1 MKPNNI
7 IKAVF
12 NTNTAFK
19 TSPAWQW
26 SYGQILRFVGLNLP
40 DAFEVHFSNTLSGE
54 AVIQIG
60 TNNNVIIPDTYFT
73 SGQPIYAWVFL
84 HTGASDGETLYTVTI
99 PIQTRAKPT
108 DDAPTPQ
115 QQSTITQ
122 AIAALN
128 AGVESLQDA
137 VEGVQD
143 SIDAALTEAKASGEF
158 DGPQGPKGDTGDTGP
173 QGAQG
178 PQGIQ
183 GIQGIQG
190 PKGDT
195 GATGPQGPKGDT
207 GEVTQAEF
215 DELAGDVGDL
225 KSQTNANTFDINI
238 LKSYHKSDLTYDD
251 ISKIV
256 KAGAAADWFEIG
268 DQIVT
273 TWSPDGTTNYDMPW
287 DVVDIAPVVNADGD
301 TVPGLW
307 LESHWAL
314 PSLQF
319 DASEALYYT
328 AEGLP
333 AGTYHFTIG
342 TKWGTHCVAGT
353 SYQFTLAEP
362 VPAGGQICVANNTN
376 FYTWGAPDVAPANW
390 KIYTFS
396 AFDITPIEGPV
407 ALVEGVDG
415 TDLGTTTTSIVY
427 DTSTGINNLQR
438 AAYGYN
444 RDSQSAML
452 QWLNSDAAVS
462 GWQIQKNPFDRPAQ
476 QYATIRGFM
485 AGLPSDFLDI
495 VNPVRVTTA
504 LNTVSDKNIGTS
516 ESYNA
521 RFFLASLEQE
531 YIVPQLA
538 GVEGVY
544 WPYWKDRL
552 ALDTP
557 QVTGS
562 SGENVNHIRY
572 GIENHAAAYYVR
584 LRSAHRG
591 NASTVWY
598 VSTSGYAYSTTAT
611 SALRPAPACVI
622 C

>member
-1 MKPNNI
+1 MDIVTYGALNKQVGEKLSSNQGTQNAGKMLGINNEGEI
-7 IKAVF
+7 QPIQVLGG
-12 NTNTAFK
+12 NVSVT
-19 TSPAWQW
+19 
-26 SYGQILRFVGLNLP
+26 
-40 DAFEVHFSNTLSGE
+40 ETLESGE
-54 AVIQIG
+54 DYSMVIEEGEPTAV
-60 TNNNVIIPDTYFT
+60 T
-73 SGQPIYAWVFL
+73 SVAGKY
-84 HTGASDGETLYTVTI
+84 GTVTL
-99 PIQTRAKPT
+99 
-108 DDAPTPQ
+108 D
-115 QQSTITQ
+115 
-122 AIAALN
+122 
-128 AGVESLQDA
+128 
-137 VEGVQD
+137 
-143 SIDAALTEAKASGEF
+143 
-158 DGPQGPKGDTGDTGP
+158 
-173 QGAQG
+173 
-178 PQGIQ
+178 
-183 GIQGIQG
+183 
-190 PKGDT
+190 
-195 GATGPQGPKGDT
+195 
-207 GEVTQAEF
+207 
-215 DELAGDVGDL
+215 AGDIEYDEQEVYNSGTVGKEVGDL

-287 DVVDIAPVVNADGD
+287 DVVDIASVVNANGD

-314 PSLQF
+314 PGLQF

-342 TKWGTHCVAGT
+342 TNWGKHCVAGT
-353 SYQFTLAEP
+353 SYQFTLTEP

-376 FYTWGAPDVAPANW
+376 FYTWGAPDVALANW

-452 QWLNSDAAVS
+452 QWLNSDAEVS

-552 ALDTP
+552 GLDTP
-557 QVTGS
+557 QVTGN
-562 SGENVNHIRY
+562 SGANVNHIRY
-572 GIENHAAAYYVR
+572 GIENHAAADYVR
-584 LRSAHRG
+584 LRSAIRG
-591 NASTVWY
+591 YATYVWI
-598 VSTSGYAYSTTAT
+598 VNTSGYAGTNYAT
-611 SALRPAPACVI
+611 YAHRPAPACVI

>member
-1 MKPNNI
+1 MQSRVEDILQAMIDGTESSELPKPQSRNEDLLLQVLDKMNE
-7 IKAVF
+7 
-12 NTNTAFK
+12 
-19 TSPAWQW
+19 
-26 SYGQILRFVGLNLP
+26 GG
-40 DAFEVHFSNTLSGE
+40 GG
-54 AVIQIG
+54 AVID
-60 TNNNVIIPDTYFT
+60 DTT
-73 SGQPIYAWVFL
+73 VSTTKTWSSSKIDSTKLDANQGGANSGKVMGVDA
-84 HTGASDGETLYTVTI
+84 TGDVV
-99 PIQTRAKPT
+99 P
-108 DDAPTPQ
+108 
-115 QQSTITQ
+115 
-122 AIAALN
+122 
-128 AGVESLQDA
+128 VE
-137 VEGVQD
+137 VEGGNIAVTETPVSGD
-143 SIDAALTEAKASGEF
+143 DYAIDIVEGEHGSVTSVAGKTGVVTLNGDDVSYSDLVDYG
-158 DGPQGPKGDTGDTGP
+158 DGTVG
-173 QGAQG
+173 
-178 PQGIQ
+178 
-183 GIQGIQG
+183 
-190 PKGDT
+190 
-195 GATGPQGPKGDT
+195 
-207 GEVTQAEF
+207 GEIAN
-215 DELAGDVGDL
+215 L

-314 PSLQF
+314 PDLQF

-342 TKWGTHCVAGT
+342 TKWSTHCVAGT
-353 SYQFTLAEP
+353 SYQFTLTEP

-504 LNTVSDKNIGTS
+504 LNTISDKNIGTS

-557 QVTGS
+557 QVTSS

-572 GIENHAAAYYVR
+572 GIENHAAACNVR
-584 LRSAHRG
+584 LRSASRG
-591 NASTVWY
+591 NAYRVWLVAS
-598 VSTSGYAYSTTAT
+598 VSGGAYSNGVVAA
-611 SALRPAPACVI
+611 ALHPAPACVI

>member
-1 MKPNNI
+1 MDI
-7 IKAVF
+7 V
-12 NTNTAFK
+12 T
-19 TSPAWQW
+19 
-26 SYGQILRFVGLNLP
+26 YGALLNKVK
-40 DAFEVHFSNTLSGE
+40 E
-54 AVIQIG
+54 
-60 TNNNVIIPDTYFT
+60 
-73 SGQPIYAWVFL
+73 
-84 HTGASDGETLYTVTI
+84 
-99 PIQTRAKPT
+99 AKPT
-108 DDAPTPQ
+108 DEQVAQAVEEWLDDHPEATTTVQ
-115 QQSTITQ
+115 DGSITH
-122 AIAALN
+122 AKLD
-128 AGVESLQDA
+128 SDLQDA
-137 VEGVQD
+137 V
-143 SIDAALTEAKASGEF
+143 
-158 DGPQGPKGDTGDTGP
+158 
-173 QGAQG
+173 
-178 PQGIQ
+178 
-183 GIQGIQG
+183 
-190 PKGDT
+190 
-195 GATGPQGPKGDT
+195 
-207 GEVTQAEF
+207 
-215 DELAGDVGDL
+215 DEIADL
-225 KSQTNANTFDINI
+225 KSQTNANTFDINV

-307 LESHWAL
+307 LESHWTL
-314 PSLQF
+314 PGLQF

-407 ALVEGVDG
+407 ALVEGADG
-415 TDLGTTTTSIVY
+415 TDLGTTTASIVY

-476 QYATIRGFM
+476 QYATMRGFM
-485 AGLPSDFLDI
+485 AGLPSDFLD
-495 VNPVRVTTA
+495 VVSPVRVTTA
-504 LNTVSDKNIGTS
+504 LNTASDKNIGTS

-562 SGENVNHIRY
+562 GGKNVNRIRY
-572 GIENHAAAYYVR
+572 GIENHAAAYGVR
-584 LRSAHRG
+584 LRSANRG
-591 NASTVWY
+591 YAYYVWGVNA
-598 VSTSGYAYSTTAT
+598 SGYATGSYGGGYSGNAT
-611 SALRPAPACVI
+611 NAYRTAPACVI

>member
-1 MKPNNI
+1 MNGLDFGTAI
-7 IKAVF
+7 GLIKGLG
-12 NTNTAFK
+12 
-19 TSPAWQW
+19 SPD
-26 SYGQILRFVGLNLP
+26 P
-40 DAFEVHFSNTLSGE
+40 
-54 AVIQIG
+54 AVIESAVSEWLDDHPEATTTVQ
-60 TNNNVIIPDTYFT
+60 
-73 SGQPIYAWVFL
+73 
-84 HTGASDGETLYTVTI
+84 DGSI
-99 PIQTRAKPT
+99 TRAKLDSNLQGT
-108 DDAPTPQ
+108 VDDVA
-115 QQSTITQ
+115 
-122 AIAALN
+122 
-128 AGVESLQDA
+128 
-137 VEGVQD
+137 
-143 SIDAALTEAKASGEF
+143 
-158 DGPQGPKGDTGDTGP
+158 
-173 QGAQG
+173 
-178 PQGIQ
+178 
-183 GIQGIQG
+183 
-190 PKGDT
+190 
-195 GATGPQGPKGDT
+195 
-207 GEVTQAEF
+207 
-215 DELAGDVGDL
+215 DL

-314 PSLQF
+314 PGLQF

-342 TKWGTHCVAGT
+342 TNWSTHCVAGT
-353 SYQFTLAEP
+353 SYQFTLTEP

-485 AGLPSDFLDI
+485 AGLSSDFLDI

-552 ALDTP
+552 GLDTP
-557 QVTGS
+557 QVTGG
-562 SGENVNHIRY
+562 SGVNVNHIRY
-572 GIENHAAAYYVR
+572 GIENHAAAYHVR
-584 LRSAHRG
+584 LRSANRG
-591 NASTVWY
+591 SAHNVWY
-598 VSTSGYAYSTTAT
+598 VSTSGYAGTTGAT
-611 SALRPAPACVI
+611 SALLPAPACVI